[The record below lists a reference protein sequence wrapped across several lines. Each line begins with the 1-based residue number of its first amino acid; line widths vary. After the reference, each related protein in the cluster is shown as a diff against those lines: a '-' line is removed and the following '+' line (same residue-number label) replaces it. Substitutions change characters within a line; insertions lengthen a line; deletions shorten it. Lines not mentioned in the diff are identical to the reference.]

1 MPAFPRPRSIRI
13 SISSTSP
20 GFTIRR
26 TRGPNENPPNR
37 KPRYPAVRNQS
48 NRIILKAGREKSLL
62 RRHPWVFS
70 GAIARTEGNTSA
82 GETVRVVAQ
91 DGRFLGTAAWNP
103 AANISA
109 RVWDWNENTA
119 IDASFFRSRL
129 ERAIR
134 MRRELFARGPKEAER
149 LVHAESDGLPGLI
162 VDRYADVVVL
172 QISSA
177 GCQRWRETII
187 DSLQR
192 LTGARAIYERSDA
205 DVIELEGLAPRTGV
219 VKGTLDSPVIE
230 VLENGV
236 RLHVNV
242 ASGHKTG
249 FYLDQRDNRLQ
260 VGQLATNREVLNCFS
275 YTGGFTLQALAHGAA
290 KVTSVDSS
298 ADALSLAREHVALND
313 MPAERC
319 EWIDADVFQYLRQ
332 LRDQNRR
339 FDLIILDPPKFAPT
353 AASAERAA
361 RGYKDINLLAF
372 KLLRP
377 DGLLATFS
385 CSGGVSAD
393 LFRKI
398 VAGAA
403 LDAGCTAQVLNQFH
417 AAMDHPVSLAF
428 PEGEYLKG
436 LLCRIE

>member
-1 MPAFPRPRSIRI
+1 
-13 SISSTSP
+13 
-20 GFTIRR
+20 
-26 TRGPNENPPNR
+26 
-37 KPRYPAVRNQS
+37 VRHES

-70 GAIARTEGNTSA
+70 GAIARTEGSGNA
-82 GETVRVVAQ
+82 GDTVRIVAE
-91 DGRFLGTAAWNP
+91 DGRFLGMAAWNP
-103 AANISA
+103 SANIAA
-109 RVWDWNENTA
+109 RVWDWNQDTI
-119 IDASFFRSRL
+119 IDASFFLHRL

-134 MRRELFARGPKEAER
+134 MRRELSARGPQEGER

-162 VDRYADVVVL
+162 VDRYADVIVL
-172 QISSA
+172 QITSA
-177 GCQRWRETII
+177 GCHRWREAII
-187 DSLQR
+187 DSLHQ
-192 LTGARAIYERSDA
+192 LTHARAIYERSDS
-205 DVIELEGLAPRTGV
+205 DVLELEGLAARTGL
-219 VKGTLDSPVIE
+219 VKGTLDSPIIE
-230 VLENGV
+230 IIENGV
-236 RLHVNV
+236 RLQVDV
-242 ASGHKTG
+242 ATGHKTG

-260 VGQLATNREVLNCFS
+260 VGRLAADREVLNCFS
-275 YTGGFTLQALAHGAA
+275 YTGGFTLQALAHGAGR
-290 KVTSVDSS
+290 VVSVDSS
-298 ADALSLAREHVALND
+298 ADALRLAREQVSLNG

-319 EWIDADVFQYLRQ
+319 EWIDADVFEYLRQ
-332 LRDQNRR
+332 LRDRNRR

-377 DGLLATFS
+377 GGLLATFS

-403 LDAGCTAQVLNQFH
+403 LDAGCTTQVLEQLH
-417 AAMDHPVSLAF
+417 AAMDHPVLLTF

-436 LLCRIE
+436 LLCHAE

>member
-1 MPAFPRPRSIRI
+1 
-13 SISSTSP
+13 
-20 GFTIRR
+20 
-26 TRGPNENPPNR
+26 
-37 KPRYPAVRNQS
+37 VRNQS
-48 NRIILKAGREKSLL
+48 TRIILKAGREKSLL

-70 GAIARTEGNTSA
+70 GAIARIEGSA
-82 GETVRVVAQ
+82 TAGDTVRIVSQ
-91 DGRFLGTAAWNP
+91 DGRFLGVAAWNP
-103 AANISA
+103 TANISA
-109 RVWDWNENTA
+109 RVWDWNENTS
-119 IDASFFRSRL
+119 IDASFFLYRL

-134 MRRELFARGPKEAER
+134 MRREVSGRGAEEAER

-162 VDRYADVVVL
+162 VDRYADVIVL

-187 DSLQR
+187 DSLQQ
-192 LTGARAIYERSDA
+192 LTRARAIYERSDA
-205 DVIELEGLAPRTGV
+205 DVLELEGLPPRTGL
-219 VKGTLDSPVIE
+219 VKGALDSPIIE
-230 VLENGV
+230 IMENGV
-236 RLHVNV
+236 RLQVNV
-242 ASGHKTG
+242 ANGHKTG
-249 FYLDQRDNRLQ
+249 FYLDQRDNRAQ
-260 VGQLATNREVLNCFS
+260 IGRLARDREVLNCFC

-290 KVTSVDSS
+290 GVTSVDSS
-298 ADALSLAREHVALND
+298 AEALHGAREHVSLND
-313 MPAERC
+313 MPANRC
-319 EWIDADVFQYLRQ
+319 EWINADVFDYLRK

-377 DGLLATFS
+377 GGLLATFS

-403 LDAGCTAQVLNQFH
+403 LDAGCTTQVLDQFH
-417 AAMDHPVSLAF
+417 ASKDHPVLLAF

-436 LLCRIE
+436 LLCRID